1 MYTSTRC
8 CVQPPKRRA
17 SCEDGDVLCP
27 VWAQAGLCAG
37 PTAEETVGLCQ
48 KSCNKCKRTDEPEA
62 LPSVRYDREGSPYVT
77 DNRGQLVR
85 ASFSFGEAGQLIDS
99 RGNVIPLPS
108 SSTPDALERGQAA
121 PPEAKAA
128 AAVAQCGLAPLSF
141 AEPVA
146 CAARS
151 FRACLAHTHARTPAQ
166 PRVRTLSGPF
176 QLLVRTHRR
185 AMRLVAP
192 L

>member
-27 VWAQAGLCAG
+27 VWAQAGLCSG

-48 KSCNKCKRTDEPEA
+48 KSCNKCKRAEEPEA
-62 LPSVRYDREGSPYVT
+62 LSSVRYDREGSPYVT

-99 RGNVIPLPS
+99 RGNVIPLPP
-108 SSTPDALERGQAA
+108 SSTPDALERGQAE
-121 PPEAKAA
+121 PPEAQAA
-128 AAVAQCGLAPLSF
+128 AALGLLNLS
-141 AEPVA
+141 PVLLA
-146 CAARS
+146 TQRSLTTRS
-151 FRACLAHTHARTPAQ
+151 FRACLAHTHAHTPA
-166 PRVRTLSGPF
+166 VAAAH
-176 QLLVRTHRR
+176 TH
-185 AMRLVAP
+185 A
-192 L
+192 

>member
-1 MYTSTRC
+1 MIACAGTNSKGESCWSAVYTSTRC

-48 KSCNKCKRTDEPEA
+48 KSCNKCKRADEPEA
-62 LPSVRYDREGSPYVT
+62 LSSVRYDREGSPYVT

-128 AAVAQCGLAPLSF
+128 EHCRSAMRFGAPLGF
-141 AEPVA
+141 AEPV
-146 CAARS
+146 C
-151 FRACLAHTHARTPAQ
+151 
-166 PRVRTLSGPF
+166 
-176 QLLVRTHRR
+176 
-185 AMRLVAP
+185 RLCC
-192 L
+192 